1 MTEPSDL
8 DPEMVEHMRI
18 LSATHDVMD
27 QYREVVLT
35 AIVDSETM
43 VTAGVDTDNA
53 VQQGAMSLASDIAPP
68 LVAER
73 FMFGDNLMLDIALGV
88 EDDARTIWQ
97 IVYEDDQRKKKK
109 RELGKKQRRNALI
122 YADALV
128 DIAEVIRQRISNPIC
143 TNCGTHV
150 VPPNQEEH

>member
-128 DIAEVIRQRISNPIC
+128 DIAEVIRRRISNPIC

-150 VPPNQEEH
+150 VPPNHEEH

>member
-1 MTEPSDL
+1 MTDTPEDL

-27 QYREVVLT
+27 RYREVVLT

-43 VTAGVDTDNA
+43 VTAGVDEDHA

-97 IVYEDDQRKKKK
+97 IVYEDDQRKKK
-109 RELGKKQRRNALI
+109 RELSKKRRREALT

-128 DIAEVIRQRISNPIC
+128 DIAEVIRQRISHPIC
-143 TNCGTHV
+143 ANCGTHV

>member
-150 VPPNQEEH
+150 VPPNHEEH